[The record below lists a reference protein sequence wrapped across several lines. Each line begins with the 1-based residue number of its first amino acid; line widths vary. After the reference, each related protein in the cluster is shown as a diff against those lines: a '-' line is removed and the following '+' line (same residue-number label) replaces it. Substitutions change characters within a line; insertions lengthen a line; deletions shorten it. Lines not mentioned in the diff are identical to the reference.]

1 MSGNEKV
8 YKYWSK
14 RSNTHDT
21 VVLYIVGHTIN
32 REIENWLIN
41 QFNDTDVVLELGCG
55 SGLFSEIIATVVKRL
70 VATDLSGEMIEQA
83 NKKLSK
89 FINVETRIE
98 DSYKTSFDDNTFDTV
113 FMANLLHIVKNPV
126 AILMEANRVL
136 KDDGRI
142 LTVDYTG
149 YGMSFFKKLAL
160 GFRYMKKWHS
170 PAPYSKNLGPDELT
184 EIAQKA
190 GFVTENLKLIGENTK
205 ALCWKG
211 GKNNERNNL
220 EK

>member
-1 MSGNEKV
+1 M
-8 YKYWSK
+8 
-14 RSNTHDT
+14 
-21 VVLYIVGHTIN
+21 
-32 REIENWLIN
+32 WL
-41 QFNDTDVVLELGCG
+41 G
-55 SGLFSEIIATVVKRL
+55 SFSEVIASIVKRL

-89 FINVETRIE
+89 FINVETRKE
-98 DSYKTSFDDNTFDTV
+98 DSYETSFKDNTFDAV
-113 FMANLLHIVKNPV
+113 LMANLIHIVKYPV
-126 AILMEANRVL
+126 AILKEANRVL
-136 KDDGRI
+136 KDNGRI

-170 PAPYSKNLGPDELT
+170 PAPYSKNLRPDELT

-190 GFVTENLKLIGENTK
+190 GFVAEYVQLIVENTK

-211 GKNNERNNL
+211 GKDNKRSNL